1 MYLLIYY
8 KLYTYKIMD
17 NNKYCP
23 QKCTDCF
30 IFPCEVVIVF

>member
-23 QKCTDCF
+23 QKAR
-30 IFPCEVVIVF
+30 ERLKY